1 VLLIFLFLL
10 KLLDWIARWMMQ
22 ETTLDDIQPLLLTV
36 SQAAKMLNLGRTK
49 VYELIATEGLP
60 VVHFGR
66 AKRVSMAS
74 LQRWIESR
82 EQKEMSAEL
91 VS

>member
-1 VLLIFLFLL
+1 
-10 KLLDWIARWMMQ
+10 MMQ
-22 ETTLDDIQPLLLTV
+22 ETTQDSIQPLLLTV
-36 SQAAKMLNLGRTK
+36 SQAAKMLSLGRTK

-82 EQKEMSAEL
+82 EQKEMSA
-91 VS
+91 

>member
-1 VLLIFLFLL
+1 
-10 KLLDWIARWMMQ
+10 MQ
-22 ETTLDDIQPLLLTV
+22 EIKQDSVQPLLLTV
-36 SQAAKMLNLGRTK
+36 SQAAKLLSLGRTK

-82 EQKEMSAEL
+82 EQKEMSA
-91 VS
+91 

>member
-1 VLLIFLFLL
+1 
-10 KLLDWIARWMMQ
+10 MMQ
-22 ETTLDDIQPLLLTV
+22 ETTQDSIQPLLLTV
-36 SQAAKMLNLGRTK
+36 SQVAKMLSLGRTK

-66 AKRVSMAS
+66 AKRVSKES

-82 EQKEMSAEL
+82 EQKEMSA
-91 VS
+91 

>member
-1 VLLIFLFLL
+1 VLLIFLCLL
-10 KLLDWIARWMMQ
+10 KLLDWIERWMMQ
-22 ETTLDDIQPLLLTV
+22 ETTQDSIQPLLLTV
-36 SQAAKMLNLGRTK
+36 SQAAKMLSLGRTK

-66 AKRVSMAS
+66 AKRVSVAS

-82 EQKEMSAEL
+82 EQKEMSA
-91 VS
+91 